1 MDNNIQSALILLLV
15 GMLSVFLI
23 LLMVV
28 VTGNLLIRFVNRFAS
43 EPARVSS
50 GSVKKTSLKTVDYK
64 TLAAISAAV
73 EVVTGGKGRIEKI
86 EKL

>member
-23 LLMVV
+23 LLLVV
-28 VTGNLLIRFVNRFAS
+28 VTGNLLIRFVNRFAT
-43 EPARVSS
+43 EPARVAT
-50 GSVKKTSLKTVDYK
+50 GSAKKSNLNNTNYK